1 MKAIRKSC
9 FAYPGYLCDIYA
21 VARPHARSVWRT
33 AADEG
38 LDESQS
44 RPSPSPNRLSQS
56 VSFEVHRCPYV
67 HACSN
72 LHTPGANSLKVGSRY
87 SQRADRLCPQDFQ
100 FGSNNGDAGPLFFC
114 PPEGG
119 REARE
124 RANTYSSCGRE
135 EQEEQDTKKTKKEE
149 EEEWEGRA
157 ETERTLQAPIWL
169 AASHLVLER
178 TEIKATYL
186 TLP

>member
-135 EQEEQDTKKTKKEE
+135 EQEEQDTKNKEGGGGGGVGGE
-149 EEEWEGRA
+149 SRDREDSAG
-157 ETERTLQAPIWL
+157 
-169 AASHLVLER
+169 
-178 TEIKATYL
+178 TYL
-186 TLP
+186 VGCIPSRARTN